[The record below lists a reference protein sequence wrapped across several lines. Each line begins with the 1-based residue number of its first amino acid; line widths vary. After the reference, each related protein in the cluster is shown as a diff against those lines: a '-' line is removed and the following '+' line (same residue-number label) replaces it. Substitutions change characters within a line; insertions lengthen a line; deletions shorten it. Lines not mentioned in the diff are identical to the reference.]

1 MSHPGSRPW
10 LARGYRMLLRVFEP
24 EFRARHGAEMERLF
38 LARLRDAGREGR
50 RGAFLAGAIWDAV
63 RSGIATRL
71 DARGW
76 TTGGGARLHRTGE
89 RRQGWTMD
97 SVMNDLRYALRT
109 LTKNPGFTVVAVV
122 TIGLGI
128 GANTAIFSVVRAVLM
143 GPLPYADAER
153 LVMVH
158 GAMRTRGV
166 TEFPMSPPDYR
177 DIRDQSTVLEDAA
190 AVFTFAQSLT
200 GDGAPVQVQ
209 MGLVTHNF
217 FDLLGVAPAL
227 GREFGP
233 DDDRPNEQGIQPGQ
247 PGALPSVA
255 VLSHALW
262 QQRFGGDPQA
272 LGRTIDVGGVSAEV
286 VGVMPPAFELLMPP
300 GAALAR
306 DVEVWLAGRLD
317 YDNAPRNNVFLR
329 VVGRLRPDATLEQAQ
344 AELDRIASGLAA
356 ENEAMAAAGFAIDV
370 EPLAAGITA
379 DVRPVLLALFGAV
392 GFVLLIACANVANLL
407 LVRASARE
415 RELAVRA
422 ALGGSRV
429 QLIRQMLLESGLLAL
444 AGAAVGVALAALGIE
459 ALLAMVP
466 AELPRVDQ
474 VGIDGVVLGFTFAAA
489 VGAALVFGVVPAV
502 QASRVELADALKDR
516 GQASTRGSTRTIRN
530 AVVVGEVALST
541 VLLIGAGLM
550 LRSFVALSSVDPGY
564 DAEEVLTFDV
574 SLPFGRYPSAGERDR
589 VMTELRRR
597 MAAVPGV
604 EAVSAVFPLP
614 LDDDIMNGR
623 YGLEDALSDP
633 SAFRQAAY
641 RTVRPGYFEAMGT
654 PVLEGR
660 TFTEADHADSTL
672 VVVVDELLAQ
682 KLWPGESAVG
692 KRMLIRAITPEPE
705 WVEVVGV
712 VQHQRSETLAA
723 DGMEQVFFTDRY
735 FGGFASAWVVRAGLD
750 AALLAPALRGAVDAV
765 DPDLPLASFRRLQS
779 DVDRAMGPTTFALTL
794 IGLFG
799 VIALVLA
806 SVGLY
811 GVLAYVVRQRSAE
824 IGVRMA
830 FGAQAE
836 SILALVVRQ
845 GLGLAGAGLVL
856 GLVVAVPLSGVLE
869 AMLVGVAPTDAV
881 TFVGISA
888 VFAVV
893 ALLACWIPARR
904 ATRVDPV
911 QALRDA

>member
-1 MSHPGSRPW
+1 M
-10 LARGYRMLLRVFEP
+10 
-24 EFRARHGAEMERLF
+24 
-38 LARLRDAGREGR
+38 
-50 RGAFLAGAIWDAV
+50 DAV
-63 RSGIATRL
+63 T
-71 DARGW
+71 
-76 TTGGGARLHRTGE
+76 
-89 RRQGWTMD
+89 
-97 SVMNDLRYALRT
+97 NDLRYALRT
-109 LTKNPGFTVVAVV
+109 LTKNPGFTAVAVF
-122 TIGLGI
+122 TIALGI

-143 GPLPYADAER
+143 GPLPYEDAGE
-153 LVMVH
+153 LVLVH

-177 DIRDQSTVLEDAA
+177 DIRDQSTVLADAA

-200 GDGAPVQVQ
+200 GDGAPVEVQ

-217 FDLLGVAPAL
+217 FDVLGVAPAL

-247 PGALPSVA
+247 PGALPNTA

-262 QQRFGGDPQA
+262 QQRFGGDPEA
-272 LGRTIDVGGVSAEV
+272 LGRTIELGGVSAEV

-317 YDNAPRNNVFLR
+317 YDNSPRNNVLLR
-329 VVGRLRPDATLEQAQ
+329 VVGRLRPDATIEQAQ
-344 AELDRIASGLAA
+344 SELDRIAAGLAA
-356 ENEAMAAAGFAIDV
+356 NNEAMAAAGFAIDV
-370 EPLAAGITA
+370 EPVAEGITA

-429 QLIRQMLLESGLLAL
+429 QLIRQMLLESGLLAM
-444 AGAAVGVALAALGIE
+444 AGAALGIVLAALGIE

-466 AELPRVDQ
+466 SELPRVDQ
-474 VGIDGVVLGFTFAAA
+474 VGIDGAVLAFTFVAA
-489 VGAALVFGVVPAV
+489 VGAALVFGAVPAV

-516 GQASTRGSTRTIRN
+516 GQAATRGSTRAIRN

-550 LRSFVALSSVDPGY
+550 LRSFVSLSSVEPGY
-564 DAEEVLTFDV
+564 DAEEILTFDV
-574 SLPFGRYPSAGERDR
+574 SLPFGRYPGPGDRDR
-589 VMTELRRR
+589 VMTELRRQ
-597 MAAVPGV
+597 MAALPGV
-604 EAVSAVFPLP
+604 EAVSAVYPLP

-623 YGLEDALSDP
+623 YGLEDALTDP

-641 RTVRPGYFEAMGT
+641 RAVRPGYFEAMGT
-654 PVLEGR
+654 SVLEGR
-660 TFTEADHADSTL
+660 TFSEADHADSSL
-672 VVVVDELLAQ
+672 VVVVDEILARR
-682 KLWPGESAVG
+682 LWPDGSAVG
-692 KRMLIRAITPEPE
+692 ERLLIRAITPEPE

-712 VQHQRSETLAA
+712 VEHQRSETLAA
-723 DGMEQVFFTDRY
+723 DGMEQIYFTDRY
-735 FGGFASAWVVRAGLD
+735 FGGFASAWVVRAGVDLS
-750 AALLAPALRGAVDAV
+750 ALAPALRGAVDAV
-765 DPDLPLASFRRLQS
+765 DPNLPIASFRRLQS
-779 DVDRAMGPTTFALTL
+779 DVDEAMGPTTFALTL

-830 FGAQAE
+830 FGARAE

-856 GLVVAVPLSGVLE
+856 GLVVAVPLSGVLD
-869 AMLVGVAPTDAV
+869 AMLVGVAPTDTL

-888 VFAVV
+888 LFTVV
-893 ALLACWIPARR
+893 ALVACWIPARR
-904 ATRVDPV
+904 ATKVDPV